1 MMDTAIYAA
10 EAVATYVLQFERL
23 LRAVCFLLGAGLTV
37 HALRL
42 AGRRAELGP
51 QVGTWTKPTATF
63 ASGVA
68 LMAFPAF
75 VSVLLASLF
84 GTGVVDSPESIF
96 SYSGNMLDAFGNS
109 TIRQASTSF
118 VLLVQLIGY
127 VAVARGVW
135 FLNASVSAG
144 NQKMFGPGLT
154 FLFAGALAVNFPSF
168 IGLLTG
174 LLVHP

>member
-1 MMDTAIYAA
+1 MGTAVGAI

-23 LRAVCFLLGAGLTV
+23 LRTVCFLLGMGLAV

-51 QVGTWTKPTATF
+51 QVGTWAKPTATF

-84 GTGVVDSPESIF
+84 GTGTVDSPEAIL
-96 SYSGNMLDAFGNS
+96 SYSGDMFDAFSNA
-109 TIRQASTSF
+109 TFRQASTSF

-127 VAVARGVW
+127 IAVARGIW
-135 FLNASVSAG
+135 FLNASVSPG
-144 NQKMFGPGLT
+144 NQRMFGPGIT
-154 FLFAGALAVNFPSF
+154 FLVAGSLAINFPSF
-168 IGLLTG
+168 VGLLTD

>member
-1 MMDTAIYAA
+1 MGTAVGVA
-10 EAVATYVLQFERL
+10 EAVATYVIQFERL
-23 LRAVCFLLGAGLTV
+23 LRAVCFLLGMGLAV

-51 QVGTWTKPTATF
+51 QIGTWTRPTMTF

-84 GTGVVDSPESIF
+84 GTGAVDSPEAVF
-96 SYSGNMLDAFGNS
+96 SYSGDLFDAFGNAAF
-109 TIRQASTSF
+109 RQASTSF

-127 VAVARGVW
+127 IAVARGVW
-135 FLNASVSAG
+135 FLNASVSPG
-144 NQKMFGPGLT
+144 NQRMFGPGIT
-154 FLFAGALAVNFPSF
+154 FLVAGSLAINFPSF
-168 IGLLTG
+168 VGLLTD
-174 LLVHP
+174 LLVQP

>member
-1 MMDTAIYAA
+1 MDTAIGAA
-10 EAVATYVLQFERL
+10 EAVAMYVLQLERL
-23 LRAVCFLLGAGLTV
+23 LRAVCFLLGAGLAV

-51 QVGTWTKPTATF
+51 QVGTWTKPIATF

-84 GTGVVDSPESIF
+84 GTGMVDSPESIF
-96 SYSGNMLDAFGNS
+96 SYSGNMLDSFNTS
-109 TIRQASTSF
+109 TFRQASTSL
-118 VLLVQLIGY
+118 VLLIQLIGY
-127 VAVARGVW
+127 VAVARGIW
-135 FLNASVSAG
+135 FLNASVSPG
-144 NQKMFGPGLT
+144 NQKMFGPGIT
-154 FLFAGALAVNFPSF
+154 FLIAGALAVNFPSF

-174 LLVHP
+174 LFVHP

>member
-1 MMDTAIYAA
+1 MGTAVGVA
-10 EAVATYVLQFERL
+10 EAVATYILQFERL
-23 LRAVCFLLGAGLTV
+23 LRAVCFLLGMGLAV

-51 QVGTWTKPTATF
+51 QIGTWTRPTMTF

-84 GTGVVDSPESIF
+84 GAGAVDSPEAIF
-96 SYSGNMLDAFGNS
+96 SYSGDLLDAFGNA
-109 TIRQASTSF
+109 TFRQASTTF

-127 VAVARGVW
+127 IAVARGVW
-135 FLNASVSAG
+135 FLNASASPG
-144 NQKMFGPGLT
+144 NQRMFGPGIT
-154 FLFAGALAVNFPSF
+154 FLVAGSLAINFPSF
-168 IGLLTG
+168 VGLLTD
-174 LLVHP
+174 LLIQP

>member
-1 MMDTAIYAA
+1 MSTAVGAA

-23 LRAVCFLLGAGLTV
+23 LRAVCFLLGTGLAV

-51 QVGTWTKPTATF
+51 QIGTWTKPTMTF

-84 GTGVVDSPESIF
+84 GTGSVDSPEAIF
-96 SYSGNMLDAFGNS
+96 SYSGDLFDVFGNA
-109 TIRQASTSF
+109 TFRQASATF

-127 VAVARGVW
+127 IAVARGVW
-135 FLNASVSAG
+135 FLNASVSPG
-144 NQKMFGPGLT
+144 NQRMFGPGIT
-154 FLFAGALAVNFPSF
+154 FLIAGSFAINFPSF
-168 IGLLTG
+168 VGLLTD
-174 LLVHP
+174 LLV

>member
-1 MMDTAIYAA
+1 MGTAVGAV

-23 LRAVCFLLGAGLTV
+23 LRAVCFLLGMGLAV

-51 QVGTWTKPTATF
+51 QIGTWTRPTMTF
-63 ASGVA
+63 ASGVV

-84 GTGVVDSPESIF
+84 GTGAVDSPESIF
-96 SYSGNMLDAFGNS
+96 SYSRDMFDAFGDA
-109 TIRQASTSF
+109 TFRQASTSF

-127 VAVARGVW
+127 LAVARGVW
-135 FLNASVSAG
+135 FLNASVSPG
-144 NQKMFGPGLT
+144 NQRMFGPGIT
-154 FLFAGALAVNFPSF
+154 FLIAGSLAINFPSF
-168 IGLLTG
+168 VGLLTD
-174 LLVHP
+174 LFAHP